1 MSLKFFSVLP
11 IIDSGT
17 NVDRAISS
25 EAVRLTRRSAGRA
38 WHTLS
43 SMKPWP
49 CLLLLC
55 GALALVSARAQTSPA
70 APAAGEPVAAPAPA
84 APVPVGEQVRAFVAA
99 ELARS
104 QPGLRAEITVGDI
117 DQRLRLAPCEHTEV
131 FLRSGA
137 RLWGRSFVGYRCT
150 QRPGWSISVP
160 VTVRLFGPALVATQ
174 ALPALQAI
182 AAGALRREDVEMTRE
197 PGGVVVDASQVQD
210 QICTRGLEAGQPI
223 PLNCLRALP
232 AVGQGETVKLVGT
245 GNGFSISTDGIALAT
260 AAPGENVRVRVE
272 SGRTVSGVARRGRVV
287 EVDF

>member
-1 MSLKFFSVLP
+1 MPLKFFSVLP

-43 SMKPWP
+43 IMKSWP

-55 GALALVSARAQTSPA
+55 AALALGPAGAQT
-70 APAAGEPVAAPAPA
+70 APMAGDLVATA
-84 APVPVGEQVRAFVAA
+84 APVPVSEQIRAFAAA
-99 ELARS
+99 EVARA
-104 QPGLRAEITVGDI
+104 QPGLRAEITVGEI

-131 FLRSGA
+131 FLRAGA

-160 VTVRLFGPALVATQ
+160 VTVRLFGPALVAAQ
-174 ALPALQAI
+174 PLPALQAI
-182 AAGALRREDVEMTRE
+182 AAGALRREEVEMTRE
-197 PGGVVVDASQVQD
+197 PGSVVVDASQIQD

-232 AVGQGETVKLVGT
+232 AVGQGEAVKLVGT

-287 EVDF
+287 EVEF